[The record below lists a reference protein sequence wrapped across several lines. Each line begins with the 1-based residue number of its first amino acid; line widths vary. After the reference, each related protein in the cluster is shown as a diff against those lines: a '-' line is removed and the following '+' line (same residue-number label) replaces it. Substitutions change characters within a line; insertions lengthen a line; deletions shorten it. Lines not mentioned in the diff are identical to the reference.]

1 MITKRHIPKGVLSD
15 LKPAP
20 ERVFLEAGH
29 SRPSYLH
36 LLRHLCG
43 LSFTALVA
51 ACALLWSNTPIQQ
64 HVPASLCLAA
74 GMILFLPGAW
84 LALAELPAGK
94 SLLGG
99 GMILLFFVVASMAF
113 QTVPE
118 TGFWTFLIH
127 LPGGGWFCIGLLL
140 VFGVIAHRAASASAS
155 LFVCLLG
162 LYYLHLIFPNLAA
175 AGRIAHLIVF
185 SVSLLVWAGCW
196 LSRKQTLFF
205 PQAALIVLYG
215 AIAFYGGNVASPAA
229 FSLSPV
235 VLSLLF
241 TYVAFNLVIMH
252 VSLQRESALRGVALL
267 NGLGFGIALWRLTAT
282 FQAGPSW
289 LAPVVLLIAGLG
301 AERATRG
308 YAPLKTLSD
317 FYLCQ
322 AFWSLL
328 FLCLLYLPA
337 GGGLVAAASLCFL
350 PARYEVR
357 HGGPVYQFTEYSFI
371 LSAVVM
377 SFLAEFSAQSAAL
390 GPVSLPVFWV
400 YLLAAAAVLLLLA
413 RTHYAWAGSADTI
426 RPDDPVRFALQQKA
440 GCAVCLFGS
449 ALWVMLHT
457 ILRHNDTESLPLLLS
472 LQGFAF
478 FGLGLIFL
486 RSGLAL
492 AGLVPVMAGHA
503 CYYAAIQW
511 VPSVAGVPSE
521 SRWRPIAALLIITL
535 LLAFLCDWQMGRR
548 VKGHPLLMERLLSM
562 LPYLPL
568 FLVPLSMNLLKDL
581 PQIYLPPLFAAA
593 GTAGVLVTRASRHHP
608 MPGLQTLGYGM
619 VAVSCVI
626 FLYGLR
632 GDAPAACAYSGYLPV
647 LGANLLVLT
656 VLEGIGGPRPFGIR
670 LALCLG
676 IAAWGALGLYQWN
689 SGPLFS
695 VSLTGLALLMAL
707 AGLVFNARA
716 YYHVALLLAVF
727 AVLWLV
733 LSGIAQVSG
742 EQVAGVA
749 ETAVASFQSMPG

>member
-1 MITKRHIPKGVLSD
+1 MS
-15 LKPAP
+15 
-20 ERVFLEAGH
+20 
-29 SRPSYLH
+29 
-36 LLRHLCG
+36 
-43 LSFTALVA
+43 A
-51 ACALLWSNTPIQQ
+51 AS
-64 HVPASLCLAA
+64 
-74 GMILFLPGAW
+74 
-84 LALAELPAGK
+84 AGK

-328 FLCLLYLPA
+328 FLCMLYLPA
-337 GGGLVAAASLCFL
+337 GGGLVAASLCFL

-440 GCAVCLFGS
+440 GCAVSLFGY

-568 FLVPLSMNLLKDL
+568 FLVPLSMNLHKDL

-593 GTAGVLVTRASRHHP
+593 GRQAFSLRGHRGITHA
-608 MPGLQTLGYGM
+608 GLQTLGYGM
-619 VAVSCVI
+619 VALASYSVWLRAMRRPLALIAGISRFWERI
-626 FLYGLR
+626 FGFDGARRYR
-632 GDAPAACAYSGYLPV
+632 RPA
-647 LGANLLVLT
+647 T
-656 VLEGIGGPRPFGIR
+656 FGIR
-670 LALCLG
+670 LALCPVRH
-676 IAAWGALGLYQWN
+676 GALGLYQWN
-689 SGPLFS
+689 SGPLFP
-695 VSLTGLALLMAL
+695 
-707 AGLVFNARA
+707 FR
-716 YYHVALLLAVF
+716 
-727 AVLWLV
+727 
-733 LSGIAQVSG
+733 
-742 EQVAGVA
+742 
-749 ETAVASFQSMPG
+749 